1 MKEYKGNYATPA
13 STWQDMLRDF
23 LIEGGTDG
31 WRQRDIITRMEHC
44 ADAEMLKNELE
55 FLLNCDPP
63 KVQKFYVPTKGR
75 PKTIWRATIH
85 ILKG

>member
-13 STWQDMLRDF
+13 STWQEVLKEY

-31 WRQRDIITRMEHC
+31 WRKVDIIRRMEHMC
-44 ADAEMLKNELE
+44 DADMIDGELE
-55 FLLNCDPP
+55 FLLHCDPP
-63 KVQKFYVPTKGR
+63 KVQKFSVPTKGR